1 MNNFKDYLGIIGFIV
16 AVILG
21 ALIINAFLFRT
32 FSVIGPSMENTLHTN
47 DRLIISRLPNTA
59 SLVTGKQYVPERGQ
73 VIVFRKPA
81 HVVSDAQEYIVKRV
95 IALPG
100 ERVEIKDGK
109 ITVFN
114 KQNPNGFQ
122 PDNSYPQVK
131 KVVSEDEDK
140 EMKVPD
146 GEIFVAG
153 DNREG
158 NYSLDSRNGMGTIP
172 LNNIQGPVVL
182 QFWPF
187 DKFRTF

>member
-1 MNNFKDYLGIIGFIV
+1 MNNLKDYLGIIGFIV

-81 HVVSDAQEYIVKRV
+81 HVVGDAQEYIVKRV